1 MAFSAVAF
9 HGLPEAEWI
18 ADFHG
23 FPESMKKVTCFDFN
37 NAGMLKK
44 ERKKENMESV
54 IISLSRSI
62 LECPGLFLG
71 KVSWERLKAFI
82 DGYALCLRDIYG
94 DPEVVSGNFH
104 EFVQEKYHSD
114 ESWWII
120 IRNQVPSDAEA
131 FALYGKLLDEYE
143 DLKKIHRNAE

>member
-1 MAFSAVAF
+1 M
-9 HGLPEAEWI
+9 
-18 ADFHG
+18 
-23 FPESMKKVTCFDFN
+23 
-37 NAGMLKK
+37 
-44 ERKKENMESV
+44 
-54 IISLSRSI
+54 
-62 LECPGLFLG
+62 
-71 KVSWERLKAFI
+71 
-82 DGYALCLRDIYG
+82 
-94 DPEVVSGNFH
+94 VSGNFH